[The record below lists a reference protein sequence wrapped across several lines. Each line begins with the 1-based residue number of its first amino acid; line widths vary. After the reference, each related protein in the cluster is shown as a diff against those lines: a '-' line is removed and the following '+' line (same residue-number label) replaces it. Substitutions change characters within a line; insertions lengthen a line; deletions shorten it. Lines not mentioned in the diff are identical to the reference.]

1 MQADNPFAAPTSL
14 VADPSGASGP
24 VSPGV
29 IETLRRTKGWV
40 RLLAV
45 LGFVFSGLML
55 LCALV
60 IGLAGGAGGGIF
72 AQTPAPVAFSI
83 GYAFFLGLMSLLYI
97 VPCLHLL
104 RYAAGIQRLEAA
116 REAARLE
123 QALEHQRAFW
133 KFLGVAAIA
142 LLAFYALL
150 LAGAIAVGIFA
161 AMRAAA

>member
-1 MQADNPFAAPTSL
+1 MQADNPFAAPQSL
-14 VADPSGASGP
+14 VADPSGGPGP

-40 RLLAV
+40 RFLAV
-45 LGFVFSGLML
+45 LGFVLSGLML
-55 LCALV
+55 LAAVV
-60 IGLAGGAGGGIF
+60 IGLAGAAGGGIF
-72 AQTPAPVAFSI
+72 AETPSPVAFSL
-83 GYAFFLGLMSLLYI
+83 GYGLFLGLMSLLYI

-116 REAARLE
+116 REASRLE

-150 LAGAIAVGIFA
+150 LAGVIAVGIVA
-161 AMRAAA
+161 AMKAAA